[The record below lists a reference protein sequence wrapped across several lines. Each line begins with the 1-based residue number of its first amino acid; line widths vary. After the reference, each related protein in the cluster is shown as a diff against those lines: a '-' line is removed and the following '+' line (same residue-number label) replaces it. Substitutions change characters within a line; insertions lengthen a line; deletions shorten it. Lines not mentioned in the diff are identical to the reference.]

1 MILQCKAQQVQPAN
15 PFLRVSARDDGECLC
30 CFEVSNDRQIA
41 ARANGRGQPGMM
53 GAQREQR
60 GSTRSNCG
68 DTALLQ
74 CSHREGVTTR
84 AQNKH
89 TPLGCCPCQHTGLDS
104 FPSSEP

>member
-1 MILQCKAQQVQPAN
+1 MILQRKAQQVQPAN

-74 CSHREGVTTR
+74 CSRREGGHDESTKQT
-84 AQNKH
+84 H
-89 TPLGCCPCQHTGLDS
+89 TPGLLPLS
-104 FPSSEP
+104 AHGPRFIP